1 MGKKI
6 YDADLQLLT
15 IAYAKDIGLDESG
28 YVEEFNSDV
37 VSHADVGLAPILVY
51 SVVAPAYS
59 VFARKLVDPRDP
71 LSISAFLAWAWSL
84 QSALS
89 MPNRLE
95 VKQRLIEADRG
106 YLEWLD
112 ACEITISTPSSVK
125 SLTAFER
132 VSLDVR
138 FAVQW
143 RDVQRKD
150 QSRSLEMANH
160 AIREY
165 DVFCASQAQRYSM
178 DQITYE
184 AWQGRDRRYFN
195 GTCLNDDWEMR
206 VIPEVA
212 TERAPEMGM
221 PGVGDLVPV
230 LSTCLN
236 ELVDMWPGGRK
247 PLFKQL
253 GITQKEF
260 KLWTQGRRDL
270 TQSVRSRLFHK
281 LNFIHD
287 PQAEEWELGGG
298 YLLVAS
304 KPRAT
309 SKVYDDLAHGGD
321 HRFSVEL
328 LGPQGEMASHRFLIF
343 QSWSGDANIILFK
356 RGGPE
361 EKCLTGSRL
370 INFGGAVY
378 STPEVWASVNE
389 VVETCD
395 RLQAPEVVATL
406 FAEMHEDWLGGVEQF
421 YEKYL

>member
-28 YVEEFNSDV
+28 YIEGFNSNAV
-37 VSHADVGLAPILVY
+37 RHADVGLAPILVY

-59 VFARKLVDPRDP
+59 VFARRLVDPRDP
-71 LSISAFLAWAWSL
+71 LSISAFLAWAWSS

-89 MPNRLE
+89 IPNSLE

-106 YLEWLD
+106 YRKWLD

-143 RDVQRKD
+143 GDVQRKG
-150 QSRSLEMANH
+150 QSRSLEMANN

-165 DVFCASQAQRYSM
+165 DVFRASMAQSYSM
-178 DQITYE
+178 DQLTYE
-184 AWQGRDRRYFN
+184 AWRDRDKRYFN
-195 GTCLNDDWEMR
+195 GACLNEDWDMR

-221 PGVGDLVPV
+221 PGAGDLVPV

-236 ELVDMWPGGRK
+236 ELVDMWPGGKK

-260 KLWTQGRRDL
+260 KLWTQGGRDL
-270 TQSVRSRLFHK
+270 SQAVRSRLFHK

-287 PQAEEWELGGG
+287 PLAEEWELGGG

-304 KPRAT
+304 KQRAT

-321 HRFSVEL
+321 LRFSVEL
-328 LGPQGEMASHRFLIF
+328 LGPHGEMASHRFLIF
-343 QSWSGDANIILFK
+343 QSWGGDANIILFK

-361 EKCLTGSRL
+361 EKWLTESCL
-370 INFGGAVY
+370 INFGGPVY
-378 STPEVWASVNE
+378 STPAVWASVNE
-389 VVETCD
+389 VVETCN

-406 FAEMHEDWLGGVEQF
+406 FAEMHEGWLGGVEQV
-421 YEKYL
+421 YGKYL